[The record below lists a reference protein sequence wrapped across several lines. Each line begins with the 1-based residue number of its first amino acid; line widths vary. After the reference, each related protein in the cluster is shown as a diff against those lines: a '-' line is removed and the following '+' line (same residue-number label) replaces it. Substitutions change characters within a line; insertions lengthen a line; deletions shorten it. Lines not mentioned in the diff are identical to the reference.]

1 MGHVNIEKT
10 QVYLTVTLAILR
22 EGDRRFQ
29 QAFEEIARKQVSRA
43 QRKKSRT
50 TWT

>member
-10 QVYLTVTLAILR
+10 QVYLTIVQALLR

-29 QAFEEIARKQVSRA
+29 KGFEELA
-43 QRKKSRT
+43 QKALDRT
-50 TWT
+50 RRNKT